1 MGVRWAPTYGGVVDV
16 VAAARSAG
24 VVVIGAGQ
32 AGLAVSHQL
41 AAVGVEHIV
50 LERDRVA
57 QSWRG
62 RWDSFT
68 LVTPTSTIR
77 LPGHTAE
84 GAPEGYLAKADIVAL
99 LEQYASAN
107 QAPVFEGVDVE
118 RLDAGPRSGFVLRT
132 SAGELPA
139 RAVVVCSGAF
149 QKPHRPTIAAG
160 LPVRVPVLDATDY
173 RNPDD
178 IGPGR
183 VVIVGSG
190 QTGCQLAEELHLA
203 GREVVLACGRAPW
216 IPRRLEGRDT
226 FTWLCETSFFDQP
239 LAALPSPAARLVSNP
254 QATGRDGGHDLHYRT
269 LQELGVQL
277 TGRLAYAD
285 DSAMTFADDLDASVS
300 FGDAR
305 YHDLKTLLATQLP
318 AKGIIAPEMP
328 DPPPFHADPIASVA
342 TKDVA
347 AVIFTSGFR
356 PDYARWVGLP
366 VFDEL
371 GFPITV
377 DGAAAVGGLY
387 FCGVHFLRNR
397 QSGLLMGV
405 GADAALVA
413 DSVARYVRR

>member
-1 MGVRWAPTYGGVVDV
+1 MGDRGTPTYGGEVDV
-16 VAAARSAG
+16 VAAARSAD
-24 VVVIGAGQ
+24 VLVIGAGQ

-41 AAVGVEHIV
+41 AAAGVEHVV

-77 LPGHTAE
+77 LPGHTA
-84 GAPEGYLAKADIVAL
+84 GGVPEGYLAKDDIVAL
-99 LEQYASAN
+99 LEQYASAT

-118 RLDAGPRSGFVLRT
+118 RLEAGPRSGFVLRT
-132 SAGELPA
+132 SAGELTA
-139 RAVVVCSGAF
+139 RAVVVCTGAF
-149 QKPHRPTIAAG
+149 QKPHRPTVAAG
-160 LPVRVPVLDATDY
+160 LPAHLPVLDATDY

-203 GREVVLACGRAPW
+203 GRDVVLACGRAPW
-216 IPRRLEGRDT
+216 MPRRLEGRDT

-239 LAALPSPAARLVSNP
+239 LVALPSPAARLVSNP

-269 LQELGVQL
+269 LQALGVQL
-277 TGRLAYAD
+277 TGRLASAD
-285 DSAMTFADDLDASVS
+285 DAALTFADDLDASVA

-318 AKGIIAPEMP
+318 AKGITAPEMP

-342 TKDVA
+342 TNDVA

-356 PDYARWVGLP
+356 PDYTRWVGLP

-371 GFPITV
+371 GFPVTV

-387 FCGVHFLRNR
+387 FCGVHFMRNR

-405 GADAALVA
+405 GSDAALVA